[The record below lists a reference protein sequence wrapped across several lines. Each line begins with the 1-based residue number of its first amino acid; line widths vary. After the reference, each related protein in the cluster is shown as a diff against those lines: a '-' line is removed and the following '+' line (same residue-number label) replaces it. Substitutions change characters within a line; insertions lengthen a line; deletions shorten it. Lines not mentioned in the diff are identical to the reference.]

1 MRKHY
6 QKDVHLDSNVA
17 PFSRIEVL
25 EGPTGRRNWPTELK
39 LRLVAESNEP
49 GVRVCDVA
57 RRNGMRP
64 QHLSTWRR
72 LVREGR
78 LRALETEDEPDF
90 ALVSFEGVIRPS
102 TSTASASPPSAPKA
116 AASELSLEIESDGV
130 TVRLPLSSPA
140 ARIAELA
147 AALRAAR

>member
-1 MRKHY
+1 MREHY
-6 QKDVHLDSNVA
+6 QKDIYLESTVA

-25 EGPTGRRNWPTELK
+25 EGPTGRRKWPIELK

-49 GVRVCDVA
+49 DAQVCDVA

-78 LRALETEDEPDF
+78 LRDLKAEDEPDF
-90 ALVSFEGVIRPS
+90 ALVSFE
-102 TSTASASPPSAPKA
+102 
-116 AASELSLEIESDGV
+116 DGKRGLI
-130 TVRLPLSSPA
+130 THRLMD
-140 ARIAELA
+140 
-147 AALRAAR
+147 

>member
-1 MRKHY
+1 MREHY
-6 QKDVHLDSNVA
+6 QKNVHLDSNVA

-25 EGPTGRRNWPTELK
+25 EGPTGRRNWPTDLK
-39 LRLVAESNEP
+39 LRLVAESNEA

-78 LRALETEDEPDF
+78 LRNLESESEPDF
-90 ALVSFEGVIRPS
+90 ALVSFEDV
-102 TSTASASPPSAPKA
+102 APPPTPKA
-116 AASELSLEIESDGV
+116 DASECQRRSKTRPDGGA
-130 TVRLPLSSPA
+130 TVV
-140 ARIAELA
+140 
-147 AALRAAR
+147 

>member
-1 MRKHY
+1 MHKHY

-78 LRALETEDEPDF
+78 LRDLEAEDEPDF
-90 ALVSFEGVIRPS
+90 ALVSFEDV
-102 TSTASASPPSAPKA
+102 APPSKSIVSAMPEPTPKA
-116 AASELSLEIESDGV
+116 AASEASLEIESDSV

-140 ARIAELA
+140 ARVAELA

>member
-1 MRKHY
+1 MHEHY
-6 QKDVHLDSNVA
+6 QKDVHLESTVA

-25 EGPTGRRNWPTELK
+25 EGPTGRRKWPTELK

-78 LRALETEDEPDF
+78 LRDLDAEDEPDF
-90 ALVSFEGVIRPS
+90 ALVSFEDAAPPPMS
-102 TSTASASPPSAPKA
+102 TVSTAPSPKA
-116 AASELSLEIESDGV
+116 AASEGALEIESDGV

-140 ARIAELA
+140 ARVAELA